1 MSIPK
6 LELINKD
13 PNPLD
18 NLYQPI
24 IKGYENRFL
33 KGFFR
38 QCNKFFIFQKDFKMT
53 ASRSHPVVK
62 GIVNQLNGLT
72 PKGKI
77 LGNYIIQNPR
87 KAVFMTTKELA
98 KACGVSEAT
107 VVRFVGQLGYGGYGE
122 FLQAL
127 RDFVDSGLTL
137 PDRVDLPGMKG
148 PGADLLHRV
157 VFEEMNNL
165 RQFYESIDI
174 EVLARMAAE
183 LQKSKAVYVIG
194 SRVSYTYAYY
204 LGWSLTKVRRGVH
217 ILKGSDSTAI
227 DWLTN
232 APDESLVVIIATSR
246 YPNELIKLG
255 KVARRLRHNL
265 LVITDNTLCPVIPFA
280 HLSLVVPSLTIPLIG
295 NPTVISCIINYLIL
309 ELVNRQNPALKGHQE
324 KL

>member
-1 MSIPK
+1 MMNDS
-6 LELINKD
+6 
-13 PNPLD
+13 
-18 NLYQPI
+18 Q
-24 IKGYENRFL
+24 
-33 KGFFR
+33 
-38 QCNKFFIFQKDFKMT
+38 
-53 ASRSHPVVK
+53 AHPVIK
-62 GIVNQLNGLT
+62 GIVNQLDTLT

-77 LGNYIIQNPR
+77 LGSYIIQNPR
-87 KAVFMTTKELA
+87 KAVFMTTKELSET
-98 KACGVSEAT
+98 CGVSEAT

-148 PGADLLHRV
+148 PGTDLLHRV

-165 RQFYESIDI
+165 RQFYESIDM
-174 EVLARMAAE
+174 EVLGRIVE
-183 LQKSKAVYVIG
+183 QLQDSPAVYVIG
-194 SRVSYTYAYY
+194 SRVSYTFAYY

-232 APDESLVVIIATSR
+232 APDDSLVVIITTSR

-255 KVARRLRHNL
+255 KVARRLQHNL

-280 HLSLVVPSLTIPLIG
+280 HLSLVVPSRSIPLIG
-295 NPTVISCIINYLIL
+295 YPTTISCIINYLVL
-309 ELVNRQNPALKGHQE
+309 ELVNRQHPHVNDHQE
-324 KL
+324 RLEQMYLENDILFNMYVHD

>member
-1 MSIPK
+1 MA
-6 LELINKD
+6 
-13 PNPLD
+13 
-18 NLYQPI
+18 
-24 IKGYENRFL
+24 
-33 KGFFR
+33 
-38 QCNKFFIFQKDFKMT
+38 

-137 PDRVDLPGMKG
+137 PDRVDLPGVKG

-265 LVITDNTLCPVIPFA
+265 LVITDNTLCPVITFA

-295 NPTVISCIINYLIL
+295 NPTVIFCIINYLIL

-324 KL
+324 KLEQMYLENDVLFNIPEHD